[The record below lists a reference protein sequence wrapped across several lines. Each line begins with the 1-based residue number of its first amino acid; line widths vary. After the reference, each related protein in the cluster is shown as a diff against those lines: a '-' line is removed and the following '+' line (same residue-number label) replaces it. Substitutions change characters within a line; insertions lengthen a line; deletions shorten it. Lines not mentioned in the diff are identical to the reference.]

1 MTRGT
6 ALNAGDDYPKAE
18 PSPGLSPDD
27 ARIEL
32 LFIES
37 AQALVVIRDLR
48 RQRREGKTSK
58 LRLTLLL
65 RVALDRAERD
75 ARRTARQCRES
86 KIWK

>member
-1 MTRGT
+1 MTGGT
-6 ALNAGDDYPKAE
+6 VFNAGDDYPKAE
-18 PSPGLSPDD
+18 PSPGLSPED

-37 AQALVVIRDLR
+37 AQAMVVIRDLH

-58 LRLTLLL
+58 LRLTLPL

-75 ARRTARQCRES
+75 ARRTARQCRER
-86 KIWK
+86 KTWK

>member
-6 ALNAGDDYPKAE
+6 VFNAGDDYPNAE
-18 PSPGLSPDD
+18 ASPGLSPED
-27 ARIEL
+27 ARIER

-37 AQALVVIRDLR
+37 AQALVVIRDLG
-48 RQRREGKTSK
+48 RQRRGGKTSK
-58 LRLTLLL
+58 LRLTLPL

-75 ARRTARQCRES
+75 ARRTARQCQER